1 MEMVNASSREPDF
14 LLGRIL
20 ARVCEVLAL
29 TGGFLLVGIMSI
41 STFSVIGR
49 SLPEL
54 LGAVGVQ
61 VPRLGIKGEIELE
74 QMALAVAV
82 FAFLPLCQLQRSNV
96 LVGFFTK
103 SLPVRHRAKFDVAA
117 NGLLLL
123 LAVVIAWQ
131 LARGALDKLA
141 NAETSMVLRIPEW
154 IPYALAL
161 PSAWLLVFVTAY
173 TVARSWCEIRSGQA
187 IGPAAAGEPN

>member
-20 ARVCEVLAL
+20 ARVCEALAL
-29 TGGFLLVGIMSI
+29 TGGFLLVGIMLI

-54 LGAVGVQ
+54 LGAVLPQ
-61 VPRLGIKGEIELE
+61 VPRLGISGDIELE

-96 LVGFFTK
+96 LVSFFTK
-103 SLPVRHRAKFDVAA
+103 NLPVRHKAKFDVAA
-117 NGLLLL
+117 NVLF
-123 LAVVIAWQ
+123 LALAIAIAWQ
-131 LARGALDKLA
+131 LLQGTFDKVG
-141 NAETSMVLRIPEW
+141 NADTSMVLRIPEW

-161 PSAWLLVFVTAY
+161 PSAWLLVLV
-173 TVARSWCEIRSGQA
+173 
-187 IGPAAAGEPN
+187 